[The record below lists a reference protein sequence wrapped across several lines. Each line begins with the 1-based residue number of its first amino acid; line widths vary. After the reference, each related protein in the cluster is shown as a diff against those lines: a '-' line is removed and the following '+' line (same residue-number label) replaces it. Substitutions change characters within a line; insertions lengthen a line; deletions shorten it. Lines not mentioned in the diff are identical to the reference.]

1 MKTKSKP
8 LSTKS
13 KPLSTKPLF
22 KNYDFSF
29 DKNDKKIITTFCK
42 QVVSQTTGKSDLA
55 PMNRIFQG
63 ILDKLSSGAD
73 PIKLTKEEKSRLA
86 EQIKSNLIHIQ
97 KESTKVWFFKKW
109 LYKSLINQYKRILS
123 QHFED

>member
-1 MKTKSKP
+1 MK
-8 LSTKS
+8 TKS

-55 PMNRIFQG
+55 PMNRIFQS

-73 PIKLTKEEKSRLA
+73 PIKLTKEEKFRLA
-86 EQIKSNLIHIQ
+86 EQIKSNLSHIS